1 MFKPPKGTRDL
12 EPDDMILRDKIIEK
26 IKEIF
31 ERYGYLPLITPA
43 FEELSTLT
51 AKGGIGPEAVKQIYS
66 FKDKAERELGLI
78 YDLTVP
84 LVRYITTNPD
94 IKLPFKRYQISR
106 VWRYEDISKGR
117 YREFWQADIDIVG
130 SSSMLADSEII
141 ACAID
146 AFKNIGFKNFI
157 IRLNNRKILSALIE
171 YAGVDKNKI
180 EDVLRTID
188 KFDKIGR
195 KGVEEELLNIRKI
208 NKVSCDKIL
217 ELIEIKGKPKDILK
231 KAENI
236 IKDIKIGIDGIKEL
250 NEIIFYLEKMEA
262 IDVIKIDFSL
272 ARGLDYYTG
281 PIFEVFIE
289 ENIGSL
295 AGGGRYDKMIGL
307 FSKKDIPAV
316 GISLGLDRI
325 VEIVKEKKIFELP
338 KTNIKVF
345 VIPVNKNLIP
355 YALEISQKIR
365 KEKINCIIDLMNRK
379 LSKNFEYANSQK
391 IPFVIIIGEKEIK
404 QNKLRLRDMVTGKE
418 ELLDMKDI
426 IKKLK

>member
-1 MFKPPKGTRDL
+1 
-12 EPDDMILRDKIIEK
+12 
-26 IKEIF
+26 
-31 ERYGYLPLITPA
+31 
-43 FEELSTLT
+43 
-51 AKGGIGPEAVKQIYS
+51 
-66 FKDKAERELGLI
+66 
-78 YDLTVP
+78 
-84 LVRYITTNPD
+84 
-94 IKLPFKRYQISR
+94 
-106 VWRYEDISKGR
+106 
-117 YREFWQADIDIVG
+117 
-130 SSSMLADSEII
+130 
-141 ACAID
+141 
-146 AFKNIGFKNFI
+146 
-157 IRLNNRKILSALIE
+157 
-171 YAGVDKNKI
+171 
-180 EDVLRTID
+180 
-188 KFDKIGR
+188 
-195 KGVEEELLNIRKI
+195 
-208 NKVSCDKIL
+208 
-217 ELIEIKGKPKDILK
+217 
-231 KAENI
+231 
-236 IKDIKIGIDGIKEL
+236 
-250 NEIIFYLEKMEA
+250 MEA

>member
-338 KTNIKVF
+338 KTNIKV
-345 VIPVNKNLIP
+345 L
-355 YALEISQKIR
+355 
-365 KEKINCIIDLMNRK
+365 
-379 LSKNFEYANSQK
+379 
-391 IPFVIIIGEKEIK
+391 
-404 QNKLRLRDMVTGKE
+404 
-418 ELLDMKDI
+418 
-426 IKKLK
+426 